1 MTTYVYPFIGG
12 SMMASCV
19 YHLLY
24 FNGNPLGVSGI
35 YSASLS
41 NVLSVVRLGF
51 SKTPPVG
58 SESTSEPTSSETDNL
73 IHNPANPNVMS
84 SAEPNNTT
92 WQLAWQLAFTSGL
105 LAAGLLLRVLRPV
118 IESHLGVP
126 IVDEAVIKGISST
139 LLISLLSGTLVGIGS
154 KAIPIFYTVK
164 F

>member
-1 MTTYVYPFIGG
+1 
-12 SMMASCV
+12 
-19 YHLLY
+19 
-24 FNGNPLGVSGI
+24 
-35 YSASLS
+35 
-41 NVLSVVRLGF
+41 
-51 SKTPPVG
+51 
-58 SESTSEPTSSETDNL
+58 
-73 IHNPANPNVMS
+73 MS